1 LNNHDA
7 HRPSRVGR
15 AAASAALVLGALAIA
30 APAFAQDQPIDLG
43 AASAQGLGDVAGEND
58 YPLQIT
64 GFAVAD
70 YDYDNN
76 TSDNSFQAGKVA
88 LALFRELSD
97 NVWLFGQL
105 TTALSTEEGVTA
117 DEEVPTEI
125 EIDNLIVNFT
135 PGGGSP
141 LSLAVGK
148 FDVPLGWERDDEPLN
163 LQATSSF
170 NFELGRPVKL
180 VGGFGRWAV
189 TPTVDLTVMGGD
201 GWDAQVDPNH
211 GKTGGARLGFAPGEG
226 MSFGIGGLYGPE
238 GDQGDVHNRW
248 VTTADYA
255 IEPAAGWIVAGEA
268 NYGGE
273 KDAAIAGGDANWYG
287 ATLSVFRRFSQ
298 HFGATVRGE
307 TFKDKD
313 GARTGDEQTL
323 QSLTFTPVYF
333 IGTGREGIFANVER
347 TTFRIPRF
355 QIRGEVRYDH
365 STIDAFENED
375 GPTDSRLRFIMQ
387 LVATF

>member
-1 LNNHDA
+1 LNIEYMRDTA
-7 HRPSRVGR
+7 RGR
-15 AAASAALVLGALAIA
+15 RRTVSAAFVLVALAIA

-43 AASAQGLGDVAGEND
+43 SASSQGLGDVAGEND

-64 GFAVAD
+64 GFGVAD
-70 YDYDNN
+70 YDYAQR
-76 TSDNSFQAGKVA
+76 TGDNSFQAGKIAV
-88 LALFRELSD
+88 ALFRELSD

-105 TTALSTEEGVTA
+105 TTALSTEEPVAA

-125 EIDNLIVNFT
+125 EIDNLLLNFT

-141 LSLAVGK
+141 LSLSVGK
-148 FDVPLGWERDDEPLN
+148 FDVPLGFERDDEPLN

-180 VGGFGRWAV
+180 VGGYGRWAV
-189 TPTVDLTVMGGD
+189 SPTVDLMVMGGD

-211 GKTGGARLGFAPGEG
+211 GKTGGARLGFAPFEG
-226 MSFGIGGLYGPE
+226 ASFGIGGLYGPE

-248 VTTADYA
+248 VTVADYA
-255 IEPAAGWIVAGEA
+255 LEPAPGWILAGEA

-273 KDAAIAGGDANWYG
+273 QEAAVAGGDANWYG
-287 ATLSVFRRFSQ
+287 ATLSVFKRLSRT
-298 HFGATVRGE
+298 FGATLRGE
-307 TFKDKD
+307 TFRDAD
-313 GARTGDEQTL
+313 GARTGDVQTL

-333 IGTGREGIFANVER
+333 IGTGREGIFANVEH

-355 QIRGEVRYDH
+355 QVRAEARLDH
-365 STIDAFENED
+365 STIDAFETDN
-375 GPTDSRLRFIMQ
+375 GPSDWQMRYVLQ